1 MIDLFDV
8 GLFHAPL
15 TAGVR
20 LSEFDGIFDSG
31 GKSAGCKDTGG
42 KCCTF
47 CWGPFLLDGL
57 REFWCWS

>member
-20 LSEFDGIFDSG
+20 FSEFDAIFDNG
-31 GKSAGCKDTGG
+31 GKSVDCKDVGG
-42 KCCTF
+42 RFGTF
-47 CWGPFLLDGL
+47 C
-57 REFWCWS
+57 

>member
-20 LSEFDGIFDSG
+20 LSGFDGIFDSG
-31 GKSAGCKDTGG
+31 GKSAGCKGAVG
-42 KCCTF
+42 KCCAF
-47 CWGPFLLDGL
+47 CRGPFLLGEL
-57 REFWCWS
+57 REFWC